1 MAQSIEAKKF
11 LATHINDNV
20 YKNIK
25 RFSVTSFDSG
35 HKFSKDSFTLDEK
48 VQVAKVLVEQQDL
61 KEQLNEAV
69 DKILLAHR
77 NTKLFFVLMSGPF
90 FLVVSLI
97 KYSIKLAIFY
107 YMFKKA
113 KKST

>member
-1 MAQSIEAKKF
+1 M
-11 LATHINDNV
+11 
-20 YKNIK
+20 
-25 RFSVTSFDSG
+25 TSFDSEQ
-35 HKFSKDSFTLDEK
+35 KFSKDTFTINQKDK
-48 VQVAKVLVEQQDL
+48 VAQVLVEQSDC

-90 FLVVSLI
+90 FMILSLI

-107 YMFKKA
+107 YMYKKA
-113 KKST
+113 KKTT